1 MEGLF
6 RSKACPEGVRTSA
19 GPSQPGTRGV
29 PSARRV
35 AIALWHV
42 AQGVATPRARVRPF
56 RVLAAVLLCAFFA
69 VSAWAGGRHALLISS
84 YHPGFPTFFD
94 QAGGLRETLEPAG
107 VALDVEFMD
116 TKRFSVSEASARFL
130 DSLRFKLAALPA
142 YDVVVTA
149 DDAALHFVLDH
160 GRELFPGLDVV
171 FFGVNDQDLAH
182 GLSRSQGFTGII
194 ESVSMGETLQDIRS
208 LRPGTRGVHAVVD
221 GQPGGRGDLR
231 TFLSQQGRI
240 RDLELHVLDLDTMSW
255 DELGSRLSAVPKS
268 DAILLLSAYRD
279 RQGEG
284 RSFED
289 GLGFILRHAGAPVFH
304 LWEHGI
310 GQGIVGGKVI
320 SHREQGRLAGG
331 LVLRILGGEAARTL
345 PVIEGDDA
353 NRQVFDHAALTRFG
367 IDEALLPDGS
377 DVRGRP
383 VSLISR
389 YMPHILLAGAVV
401 CVLVTLVAA
410 LLQHVFRLRSAKASL
425 MDSEAR
431 YKALFNANAD
441 GILVAERAGGR
452 FVFANPAVCRMFGY
466 SEGEFLSLGVED
478 IHPREHLAEVFANF
492 DQQSRGQKD
501 LAEGLP
507 CLCRDGGVFTA
518 DIRSFPL
525 EVDGTPCLVGL
536 FRDVTERS
544 QVLEVLC
551 QARDAAEA
559 ANRSKSEF
567 LANMSHEIRTP
578 LNGILGMLQLLEGLE
593 QSVEQRQYVQMAANS
608 ARRLTGLLS
617 DILDLSRIESG
628 RLAVCE
634 LPFEV
639 QEVCASI
646 KELFSQAAGR
656 KGVRLEVAAAD
667 GLPGRLTGDVLRLRQ
682 ILFNL
687 VGNAVK
693 FTSDGFVRVD
703 MESLG
708 QDASGRERIL
718 FCVGDSGPG
727 MDDAFLSKAFEPF
740 VQAEKEYVRQH
751 QGAGLG
757 LAIVKRLVHMLGGT
771 LAIDNASGGT
781 TVCFTLPMA
790 AAGEACAAHGEAAP
804 PESDSL
810 RILLAEDDQV
820 SVFAARRLLERIGH
834 AVVCVENGRQAL
846 EALHGGEFDVVLMD
860 VQMPVMDGLQA
871 ARLIRADA
879 GLGSMARV
887 PIIAMTAY
895 AMSGDRDICLAAG
908 MNDYISKPVG
918 ARELKRALAC
928 AVPSGSGRNGLG
940 EQRTIGDE
948 DASC

>member
-1 MEGLF
+1 MDGLL
-6 RSKACPEGVRTSA
+6 RSKACPDGDRTCDAPLQHGPHRSFVAHRGAA
-19 GPSQPGTRGV
+19 GPG
-29 PSARRV
+29 A
-35 AIALWHV
+35 
-42 AQGVATPRARVRPF
+42 RARVRPT
-56 RVLAAVLLCAFFA
+56 RVLTAVLAAFLLCAFLA
-69 VSAWAGGRHALLISS
+69 VNAWGGGRHALLISS

-94 QAGGLRETLEPAG
+94 QVGGLREALEPAG

-116 TKRFSVSEASARFL
+116 TKRFPVSEASARFL
-130 DSLRFKLAALPA
+130 DTLRFKLGALPA

-149 DDAALHFVLDH
+149 DDAALRFVLDH

-182 GLSRSQGFTGII
+182 GLSGSQGFTGII
-194 ESVSMGETLQDIRS
+194 ESVSMDETLQDIRT
-208 LRPGTRGVHAVVD
+208 LRPGVRAVHAVVD

-231 TFLSQQGRI
+231 TYLSQRGRI
-240 RDLELHVLDLDTMSW
+240 RDLELHVLDLGSMSW
-255 DELGSRLSAVPKS
+255 DELGVRLAAVPKS
-268 DAILLLSAYRD
+268 DAILLLSAYMD

-289 GLGFILRHAGAPVFH
+289 SLGFILRHAGAPVFH
-304 LWEHGI
+304 LWAHGI

-320 SHREQGRLAGG
+320 SHLEQGRLAGG
-331 LVLRILGGEAARTL
+331 LVLRILGGEAARDI

-353 NRQVFDHAALTRFG
+353 NRHVFDHAALTRFG
-367 IDEALLPDGS
+367 IDEGLLPDGS

-383 VSLISR
+383 VSVLSH
-389 YMPHILLAGAVV
+389 YMHHILLAAALV
-401 CVLVTLVAA
+401 CVLVALVAA
-410 LLQHVFRLRSAKASL
+410 LLHHVFRLRSAKASL

-441 GILVAERAGGR
+441 GILVAEKTGGR
-452 FVFANPAVCRMFGY
+452 FVFVNPAMCSMFGY
-466 SEGEFLSLGVED
+466 SESEFLSLGVGD
-478 IHPREHLAEVFANF
+478 IHPRENLAEVFANF
-492 DQQSRGQKD
+492 EQQARGQKD
-501 LAEGLP
+501 VAVSLP
-507 CLCRDGGVFTA
+507 CLCRDGRVFTA
-518 DIRSFPL
+518 DIRSFLL
-525 EVDGTPCLVGL
+525 EVDGKPCLVGL

-544 QVLEVLC
+544 QVLEALR
-551 QARDAAEA
+551 QARDAADA

-593 QSVEQRQYVQMAANS
+593 QSAEQRQYVQMAANS

-634 LPFEV
+634 RPFELR
-639 QEVCASI
+639 EICASI
-646 KELFSQAAGR
+646 EELFSQAAAR
-656 KGVRLEVAAAD
+656 KGVRLEVTAAD
-667 GLPGRLTGDVLRLRQ
+667 GLPGRLTGDALRLRQ

-693 FTSDGFVRVD
+693 FTSEGFVRVD

-727 MDDAFLSKAFEPF
+727 MEDAFLSRAFEPF

-771 LAIDNASGGT
+771 LAIDNAPDGT
-781 TVCFTLPMA
+781 TVCFTLPMSV
-790 AAGEACAAHGEAAP
+790 AGDVRTSHDEASLPDTP
-804 PESDSL
+804 PL
-810 RILLAEDDQV
+810 RVLLAEDDQV
-820 SVFAARRLLERIGH
+820 SVFAARRLLERLGH
-834 AVVCVENGRQAL
+834 VVVCAENGRQAL
-846 EALHGGEFDVVLMD
+846 EALRGGEFDVVLMD

-871 ARLIRADA
+871 TRLIRADA
-879 GLGSMARV
+879 GLGPMAGV

-908 MNDYISKPVG
+908 MDGYISKPVG
-918 ARELKRALAC
+918 ARELVRALAC
-928 AVPSGSGRNGLG
+928 AVHPGG
-940 EQRTIGDE
+940 QCTIRDE
-948 DASC
+948 GASC